1 MNKKDKKI
9 KNRKGFTLIELVI
22 VIAILGILAAV
33 AIPRLAGYQD
43 KAKIS
48 ADKATFA
55 TLNNA
60 VAIGVADGTI
70 KDTVTATVDK
80 DKSGAITTTPAD
92 LIESGAAFQLEKN
105 KELGSLTWTIVKGEI
120 TKAPTIDDKGE
131 ITNK

>member
-22 VIAILGILAAV
+22 VIAILGILAAI